1 MEPDSGR
8 RVMDV
13 EDDGGRGLHER
24 LLRGEATAPSDL
36 ANLYL
41 EPLLTSLSR
50 RFPDVDDQLLG
61 DVAIELILK
70 LGREPEKYDPDR
82 GTLSA
87 YLRMAA
93 RRDMQNAFQ
102 TERRRTARQIPL
114 EDVELSSSARN
125 REWTS
130 AMDPADEV
138 IRALDHERLTALRE
152 QFSARDWEV
161 VLLRIEGERRTERF
175 VAVLGLQD
183 RPPEEQEREVKQAKD
198 RAIRKLRRCWKR
210 KYGDE

>member
-1 MEPDSGR
+1 MGPDSGR
-8 RVMDV
+8 RMTDV
-13 EDDGGRGLHER
+13 EDDGGKDLHER

-36 ANLYL
+36 ASRCL
-41 EPLLTSLSR
+41 EPLLTSLAR

-61 DVAIELILK
+61 DVAIDLILK
-70 LGREPEKYDPDR
+70 VAKEPTQYDPDR
-82 GTLSA
+82 GSLSA

-93 RRDMQNAFQ
+93 RRDVQNALQ
-102 TERRRTARQIPL
+102 RERRRTVRHIPL
-114 EDVELSSSARN
+114 DDVELRPPVRN

-130 AMDPADEV
+130 AADPADAV
-138 IRALDHERLTALRE
+138 IGALDHERLTALRE
-152 QFSARDWEV
+152 QFSAQDWEV

-183 RPPEEQEREVKQAKD
+183 RPPDEQEREVKQAKD

-210 KYGDE
+210 TYGDE